1 MSTFIKLT
9 HSDVQGDLR
18 INPIFISA
26 MNRLDDRTE
35 VYCMG
40 VEYAW
45 EVKETPEE
53 IIKLSETKKYFT
65 TYNKPGNE

>member
-9 HSDVQGDLR
+9 HRFPEHGDLR
-18 INPIFISA
+18 LNPIF
-26 MNRLDDRTE
+26 MDEYTE

-40 VEYAW
+40 MDYSW
-45 EVKETPEE
+45 EVQETPDE

-65 TYNKPGNE
+65 TFNKEKE

>member
-9 HSDVQGDLR
+9 HRNQSHGDLR
-18 INPIFISA
+18 LNPMFIVS
-26 MNRLDDRTE
+26 MNRMYDYTE

-40 VEYAW
+40 MEYSW
-45 EVKETPEE
+45 EVQETPEE

-65 TYNKPGNE
+65 TFNKEKE

>member
-9 HSDVQGDLR
+9 HRNQSHGDLR
-18 INPIFISA
+18 LNPMFIVS
-26 MNRLDDRTE
+26 MNRMDDYTE

-40 VEYAW
+40 MEYSW

-53 IIKLSETKKYFT
+53 IIKLSEVKKYFT
-65 TYNKPGNE
+65 TFKTDNE

>member
-1 MSTFIKLT
+1 
-9 HSDVQGDLR
+9 
-18 INPIFISA
+18 

-65 TYNKPGNE
+65 TINKSDNE

>member
-1 MSTFIKLT
+1 MFIKLT

-18 INPIFISA
+18 INPMFITS
-26 MNRLDDRTE
+26 MNRLDDITE

-65 TYNKPGNE
+65 TINKSDNE

>member
-9 HSDVQGDLR
+9 HTNPSSGDLR
-18 INPIFISA
+18 LNPMFIIS
-26 MNRLDDRTE
+26 MNRMDTYTE

-40 VEYAW
+40 VEYPW
-45 EVKETPEE
+45 EVNETPEE

-65 TYNKPGNE
+65 TFKSDQ